1 VLRTLELRDF
11 AIVDDLSI
19 ELGSGLNVL
28 SGETG
33 AGKSLVIDALELLA
47 GGRADTGTIRAG
59 ADTALVQGEFDEPGP
74 ASASRR
80 LAASGRH
87 TARIDGELVS
97 VAELADR
104 CGRHIA
110 VFAQHGA
117 LELQAPAAQ
126 RAQLDRLLPPEALGA
141 LARHREAFER
151 HTAMRHELDALAAA
165 QRERLRRLETLTYQ
179 IDEIERVK
187 PVIGEDD
194 RLRGELDSLMNAE
207 RIVTGAA
214 AAVAA
219 LTEAEPSA
227 TELVAEALRHLQQAG
242 RHADA
247 LEQLSGDL
255 ADALT
260 ALTAVATEVESF
272 LSSFE
277 ADPARLDAVHGRL
290 AALDGLTRKYGPD
303 LPAVAEFLERSRAER
318 DALERLDHDAEV
330 LSSGLA
336 TLQAELSDLA
346 ATLSEA
352 RRLAGATLSAKVGP
366 LLRRLGM
373 PHAAFTVSVTESA
386 KHTAHGT
393 DTVEFTFSAN
403 PGEAQAP
410 ISQIASGGELSR
422 VMLALHLVT
431 GTVQETVA
439 FDEIDAGI
447 GGKAAHDV
455 GALLAALAKGRQV
468 LVVTHLAQVAAFAD
482 HHYVVSKEVS
492 SGRTVTSVRRLSDA
506 ERPPELAR
514 MLSGSVTTASLA
526 HAAELLDA
534 ARSTA
539 AHEAVHL
546 VE

>member
-1 VLRTLELRDF
+1 MSKMFD
-11 AIVDDLSI
+11 A
-19 ELGSGLNVL
+19 SGLNSATVARDRAAFHLAREYLL
-28 SGETG
+28 SFAD
-33 AGKSLVIDALELLA
+33 AGVTDAIIDYY
-47 GGRADTGTIRAG
+47 
-59 ADTALVQGEFDEPGP
+59 VEPP
-74 ASASRR
+74 
-80 LAASGRH
+80 
-87 TARIDGELVS
+87 
-97 VAELADR
+97 
-104 CGRHIA
+104 
-110 VFAQHGA
+110 
-117 LELQAPAAQ
+117 
-126 RAQLDRLLPPEALGA
+126 LDRLRPDSLPGVYLRVLGSA
-141 LARHREAFER
+141 QNANMRANVVGGAIGGVEKLDCVLCSFEPREVVRCFGSEW
-151 HTAMRHELDALAAA
+151 
-165 QRERLRRLETLTYQ
+165 ERLLDGVEQSGLLPGPVRRTSRSIWPLFCRSALSSAVFLSQFEDAEDFYRWV
-179 IDEIERVK
+179 EIFD
-187 PVIGEDD
+187 GDD
-194 RLRGELDSLMNAE
+194 RIRPALPMLLSYEIDGFGFPLACDFLKELGFLNFGKPD
-207 RIVTGAA
+207 V
-214 AAVAA
+214 
-219 LTEAEPSA
+219 
-227 TELVAEALRHLQQAG
+227 HLKAILG
-242 RHADA
+242 G
-247 LEQLSGDL
+247 L
-255 ADALT
+255 
-260 ALTAVATEVESF
+260 
-272 LSSFE
+272 
-277 ADPARLDAVHGRL
+277 
-290 AALDGLTRKYGPD
+290 GLTR
-303 LPAVAEFLERSRAER
+303 LAPADCEAFKEITGSVEQNPVLADCYRALGR
-318 DALERLDHDAEV
+318 HHDAEV

-482 HHYVVSKEVS
+482 HHYVVSKQVS